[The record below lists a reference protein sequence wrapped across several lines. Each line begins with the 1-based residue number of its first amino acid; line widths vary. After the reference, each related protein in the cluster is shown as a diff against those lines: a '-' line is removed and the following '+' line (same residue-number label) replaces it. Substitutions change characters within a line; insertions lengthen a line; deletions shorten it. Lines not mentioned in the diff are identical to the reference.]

1 MTPML
6 GIMASQISGHLA
18 PSSPVAGYK
27 VWLDAADTS
36 TITSSGGAVSQW
48 TDKSGNAYAF
58 TQSTAAYKPTTA
70 SETQNGKNVLSW
82 GSNDLL
88 VSTAAASVWKF
99 LNYGSGSTYF
109 IAAKHTATS
118 SYGAVITTNGG
129 SSQEKGVDKW
139 FHNSSNYAETVFTG
153 SYNVLAVSNITAS
166 SSYNGAFTYISSV
179 TIPNDGTAANRSS
192 IQFKQGAAIKNN
204 TQTNAAPNNDPSF
217 TLYLGDYT
225 TAGGLAMQGTIGE
238 ILMYDSVL
246 SAGNILLNQ
255 QYLAAKWGV

>member
-1 MTPML
+1 ML
-6 GIMASQISGHLA
+6 GIMASASPA
-18 PSSPVAGYK
+18 PTDPVAGYK
-27 VWLDAADTS
+27 VWLDAADTG

-48 TDKSGNAYAF
+48 TDKSGNAYTF
-58 TQSTAAYKPTTA
+58 TQATAAYKPTTA
-70 SETQNGKNVLSW
+70 SETQNGKNVLTW

-99 LNYGSGSTYF
+99 LNYGAGSTYF
-109 IAAKHTATS
+109 IAAKHTATGS
-118 SYGAVITTNGG
+118 FGSVITTNGG
-129 SSQEKGVDKW
+129 SETEKGVLKW
-139 FHNSSNYAETVFTG
+139 FRSSSNYGEQVTTG
-153 SYNVLAVSNITAS
+153 SSGVYAVSNNTAS
-166 SSYNGAFTYISSV
+166 SSYDGAFTYISSV

-204 TQTNAAPNNDPSF
+204 TQTNAAPNNNPGF

-225 TAGGLAMQGTIGE
+225 TGGGLAIQGTIGE

-255 QYLAAKWGV
+255 RYLAAKWGV

>member
-6 GIMASQISGHLA
+6 GIMASQISGHLS
-18 PSSPVAGYK
+18 PTSPVAGYK
-27 VWLDAADTS
+27 VWLDAADTG

-48 TDKSGNAYAF
+48 TDKSGNAYTF
-58 TQSTAAYKPTTA
+58 TQATAAYKPTTGTQ
-70 SETQNGKNVLSW
+70 TQNGKNVLAW
-82 GSNDLL
+82 DSNDLL

-118 SYGAVITTNGG
+118 SYGGVITTNGG
-129 SSQEKGVDKW
+129 STQEKGVLKW
-139 FHNSSNYAETVFTG
+139 FRSSDNYGEQVATG
-153 SYNVLAVSNITAS
+153 TSGVYAVSNNTAS
-166 SSYNGAFTYISSV
+166 SSYDGAFTYISSV
-179 TIPNDGTAANRSS
+179 TIPNDATAANRSS
-192 IQFKQGAAIKNN
+192 IQFKQGSAIKNN
-204 TQTNAAPNNDPSF
+204 TETAAAPNNDPGF
-217 TLYLGDYT
+217 TLYLGDYA